1 MRTRISLITSS
12 LLLTLFLS
20 ACNSSPTEEESPDL
34 VATWVA
40 ATLTALNTSVP
51 LPSATPNPPTFASNT
66 PLVVLTDTARP
77 TSPPQNPLVLETIL
91 CWKGP
96 GDQFEVVSALK
107 KDTRV
112 ELIGRAS
119 ISGWWIVDNPI
130 YHDACWAQAEY
141 LQIDAGFNTFLLPVY
156 TPPPT
161 PTSTPTITRTPTLS
175 PTATNTP

>member
-1 MRTRISLITSS
+1 MRISLITSG
-12 LLLTLFLS
+12 LLLVIILIS
-20 ACNSSPTEEESPDL
+20 CNLSSPEEETPDL

-40 ATLTALNTSVP
+40 ATLTALDVPVP
-51 LPSATPNPPTFASNT
+51 LPSSTPDLAAIATSTLAPTAT
-66 PLVVLTDTARP
+66 ETARP
-77 TSPPQNPLVLETIL
+77 TTTPQNPLVLETIL

-96 GDQFEVVSALK
+96 GAQFEVVSALK
-107 KDTRV
+107 KDTHV

-119 ISGWWIVDNPI
+119 ISGWWIVNNPI

-141 LQIDAGFNTFLLPVY
+141 LQIEAGFNTAALPIY

-161 PTSTPTITRTPTLS
+161 PTPTPTNTRT

>member
-1 MRTRISLITSS
+1 MHTRISLITSS
-12 LLLTLFLS
+12 LLLVIILVS
-20 ACNSSPTEEESPDL
+20 CNLSSPEESTPDL
-34 VATWVA
+34 VATSVA
-40 ATLTALNTSVP
+40 ATLTALEVVP
-51 LPSATPNPPTFASNT
+51 LPSSTPDLAVIVTSTLVSTATE
-66 PLVVLTDTARP
+66 TARP
-77 TSPPQNPLVLETIL
+77 TTIPQNPLVLETIL

-96 GDQFEVVSALK
+96 GAQFEVVSALK

-141 LQIDAGFNTFLLPVY
+141 LQIEAGFNTAALPIF

-161 PTSTPTITRTPTLS
+161 PTFTPTNTRT